1 VIDLTRPRW
10 RDIPQRDGIS
20 ISVTQDLEPGLPP
33 LLCDPSEF
41 REALINLVFNSV
53 DALPCGGV
61 ITLASRSVVPSG
73 NADSPPSLQIEVK
86 DNGCGMDD

>member
-1 VIDLTRPRW
+1 
-10 RDIPQRDGIS
+10 
-20 ISVTQDLEPGLPP
+20 
-33 LLCDPSEF
+33 
-41 REALINLVFNSV
+41 V